1 MPERNLLLEAMKA
14 GEHVLFDPHGSQTEP
29 FTAEVE
35 MLLGGIPVVVFSDGS
50 EQFLDDSA
58 EPCLA
63 YSPRLMSGELEAF
76 AGRTFPGTRRSM
88 QSMATP
94 GSRPNASLLNRSG
107 RRSANEW
114 NIKHRVCTGPQ

>member
-14 GEHVLFDPHGSQTEP
+14 GQHVIFDPHGSQTEP

-76 AGRTFPGTRRSM
+76 CRANISRYETF
-88 QSMATP
+88 
-94 GSRPNASLLNRSG
+94 NALHGETKLKT
-107 RRSANEW
+107 E
-114 NIKHRVCTGPQ
+114 RVPIEPFW